1 MSTPCPDTRNG
12 TRAEFRAAA
21 ATEHKQTTQVPVGLK
36 RRGHRRG
43 GTEGRHTGQR
53 LACREY
59 RMTRMLPP
67 WHAAC
72 IGVSRRLAEHC
83 CTSAPPT
90 STSSRTCM
98 PCVRPR
104 TRVPVCACVRKYT
117 SRHGHAHVHR
127 HVATCMDPRIAH
139 TRARAH
145 APKLVRACWRAIAHQ
160 QQVPVARRQHQRG
173 ELVARPRGI
182 RVGAPEPAASPG
194 TMWRVAMLLIASPG
208 RLKKSAPYS
217 TSSRAIATEPSST
230 AACSAVEPAASRALT
245 SARRSIPIS
254 IRFANNRTGSV
265 RR

>member
-1 MSTPCPDTRNG
+1 MSTPCRARG
-12 TRAEFRAAA
+12 TECPQSSRGGGHR
-21 ATEHKQTTQVPVGLK
+21 TQTNHTSPVGLK

-59 RMTRMLPP
+59 RMTGMLPP

-104 TRVPVCACVRKYT
+104 TRVPVCACVRTYT

-145 APKLVRACWRAIAHQ
+145 AHKLVLARIAHQ

-182 RVGAPEPAASPG
+182 RVGTPEPAASPG
-194 TMWRVAMLLIASPG
+194 TMWRVAMLLE
-208 RLKKSAPYS
+208 
-217 TSSRAIATEPSST
+217 TEH
-230 AACSAVEPAASRALT
+230 
-245 SARRSIPIS
+245 
-254 IRFANNRTGSV
+254 
-265 RR
+265 

>member
-1 MSTPCPDTRNG
+1 
-12 TRAEFRAAA
+12 
-21 ATEHKQTTQVPVGLK
+21 
-36 RRGHRRG
+36 
-43 GTEGRHTGQR
+43 
-53 LACREY
+53 
-59 RMTRMLPP
+59 MTRMLPP

-72 IGVSRRLAEHC
+72 IGVSRRLEEHC
-83 CTSAPPT
+83 CTAAPPT

-98 PCVRPR
+98 CAAAC
-104 TRVPVCACVRKYT
+104 VPVCVCVRTYT
-117 SRHGHAHVHR
+117 SRHSHEHVHR

-145 APKLVRACWRAIAHQ
+145 AHQLVLARIAHQ

-182 RVGAPEPAASPG
+182 RVGTPEPAASPG

-245 SARRSIPIS
+245 SARRSI
-254 IRFANNRTGSV
+254 RFRSDLRIIAPV
-265 RR
+265 RSGVGRR

>member
-53 LACREY
+53 YVCIGQRY

-139 TRARAH
+139 TRARARAH
-145 APKLVRACWRAIAHQ
+145 KLVSAGRASRTSSKSPLRAASISAENSSPDRAAFASARPNLR
-160 QQVPVARRQHQRG
+160 QVPARCG
-173 ELVARPRGI
+173 G
-182 RVGAPEPAASPG
+182 
-194 TMWRVAMLLIASPG
+194 
-208 RLKKSAPYS
+208 
-217 TSSRAIATEPSST
+217 
-230 AACSAVEPAASRALT
+230 
-245 SARRSIPIS
+245 
-254 IRFANNRTGSV
+254 
-265 RR
+265 